1 MAALRFVTA
10 YAVLALSSTL
20 TFAQAPIAP
29 HNGAE
34 RAYMDYVA
42 AWKAEDLPALEA
54 VIADDYMTL
63 NGEKKVSHK
72 ADELQEAKSSPAYDS
87 MHVDDIHSVVVN
99 DTAVVSSLLT
109 VAGTASGKA
118 YHVQVRDL
126 ATFVRRNGHWQLL
139 ADQSAS

>member
-1 MAALRFVTA
+1 MATLRSAAACALIAFSS
-10 YAVLALSSTL
+10 ALTL
-20 TFAQAPIAP
+20 AQAPVVP
-29 HNGAE
+29 NNSAE
-34 RAYMDYVA
+34 RAYLDYVA
-42 AWKAEDLPALEA
+42 AWKAKDLPALEA

-63 NGEKKVSHK
+63 NGDKKISHK
-72 ADELQEAKSSPAYDS
+72 SDELQEAKSSPAYDT

-118 YHVQVRDL
+118 YRVQVRDL

-139 ADQSAS
+139 ADQSAT